1 MARLNSTRLFSLSQI
16 RFVCLLSI
24 VLVFFLSS
32 SKMCAQVI
40 DSTLNFTPLS
50 GSLPSLIK
58 AENSPYVVETDI
70 FVSPGTKVTIDSG
83 VVLLFNNFTGLHI
96 QGKLFAK
103 GTKDQPIVF
112 TSKNDTYY
120 NPFATISAA
129 PYDWN
134 GIDIYE
140 NVIDTYFK
148 NCSIQFTVYGIRSQT
163 EHFKILNSRFLQNG
177 KSDVSIRENL
187 LNVEDS
193 PFTYNATIPES
204 NTSIEMT
211 SPILTHDY
219 SVKKQ
224 HSTLRHFLRY
234 SGLICALGGITA
246 GIIELQEFSKAQN
259 KFHSISHTNDDNLQT
274 YTSKDW
280 DSARNDF
287 SHKTTILETCGG
299 ISLLGLVTFGVSF
312 TFE

>member
-1 MARLNSTRLFSLSQI
+1 MARLNSTILLSLSQL
-16 RFVCLLSI
+16 RFVCLFSI
-24 VLVFFLSS
+24 VLIFFLSS
-32 SKMCAQVI
+32 SKMYAQVN

-50 GSLPSLIK
+50 GTLPSFIK

-96 QGKLFAK
+96 QGTLYAL

-120 NPFATISAA
+120 NPYATISAA

-140 NVIDTYFK
+140 NAIGSYFK

-177 KSDVSIRENL
+177 KSDVLIRENL

-193 PFTYNATIPES
+193 PFTYNASVPES
-204 NTSIEMT
+204 NSYFELTPTLS
-211 SPILTHDY
+211 THDY

-224 HSTLRHFLRY
+224 HSKFKHFLRY

-246 GIIELQEFSKAQN
+246 GAIELREFSKVRN
-259 KFHSISHTNDDNLQT
+259 KFNSINQTNDNNLQT

-280 DSARNDF
+280 DSARNDL
-287 SHKTTILETCGG
+287 SNKTTILETCGG
-299 ISLLGLVTFGVSF
+299 ISLLGLVTFGISF
-312 TFE
+312 TF